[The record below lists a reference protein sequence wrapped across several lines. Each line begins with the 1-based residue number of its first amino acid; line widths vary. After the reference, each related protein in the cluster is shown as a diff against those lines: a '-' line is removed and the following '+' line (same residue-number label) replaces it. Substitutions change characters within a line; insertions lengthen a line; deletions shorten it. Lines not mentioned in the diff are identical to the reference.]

1 MASENDGHLD
11 EASNKL
17 ITNEVYNKV
26 ELSDVYGNVD
36 DLGRI
41 NNDYENIFDNYG
53 SHKMTQHGSL
63 GSSSLE
69 SPAMQTTALMNMGT
83 FWAAESRMRIIIHTY
98 GRMTM
103 FQKTEIFFDLIFL
116 ERGHTIHICSI
127 LACDQLE

>member
-1 MASENDGHLD
+1 MTGSSDDVMQLDLNGSDSVNHSQHLNGISGEDYLDPVTGELKLNNATITSENDGCVD
-11 EASNKL
+11 EDSNKL

-41 NNDYENIFDNYG
+41 NNDYENLFDNYG

-83 FWAAESRMRIIIHTY
+83 F
-98 GRMTM
+98 
-103 FQKTEIFFDLIFL
+103 
-116 ERGHTIHICSI
+116 
-127 LACDQLE
+127 

>member
-1 MASENDGHLD
+1 MTTGPSDDVMQLDINGSDTVDHSQHLNGVSGENYLDPVTGVLISNNTSMTSEIGERLD
-11 EASNKL
+11 EGSNKL
-17 ITNEVYNKV
+17 ITNAVYNKV

-83 FWAAESRMRIIIHTY
+83 F
-98 GRMTM
+98 
-103 FQKTEIFFDLIFL
+103 
-116 ERGHTIHICSI
+116 
-127 LACDQLE
+127 

>member
-1 MASENDGHLD
+1 MTGSSDDVMQLDLNGSDSVNHSQHLNCISGENYLDPVTGELKLNNATITSENDGCVD

-83 FWAAESRMRIIIHTY
+83 F
-98 GRMTM
+98 
-103 FQKTEIFFDLIFL
+103 
-116 ERGHTIHICSI
+116 
-127 LACDQLE
+127 

>member
-1 MASENDGHLD
+1 MQLDLNGSDTVDHSQHLNGVSEENYLDPVTGELKLNNAPLASENEGHLD

-17 ITNEVYNKV
+17 ITNEVCNKV

-41 NNDYENIFDNYG
+41 SNDYENIFDNYG
-53 SHKMTQHGSL
+53 SHKMTQLGSL

-83 FWAAESRMRIIIHTY
+83 F
-98 GRMTM
+98 
-103 FQKTEIFFDLIFL
+103 
-116 ERGHTIHICSI
+116 
-127 LACDQLE
+127 

>member
-1 MASENDGHLD
+1 MTGSSDDVMQLDLNGSDSVNHSQHLNGISGENYLDPVTGELKLNNAPITSENDGCVD
-11 EASNKL
+11 EDSNKL

-83 FWAAESRMRIIIHTY
+83 F
-98 GRMTM
+98 
-103 FQKTEIFFDLIFL
+103 
-116 ERGHTIHICSI
+116 
-127 LACDQLE
+127 

>member
-1 MASENDGHLD
+1 MQLDLNGSDTVDHSQHLNGVSGENYLDSVTGVLKLNNAPMAGENGENLD

-26 ELSDVYGNVD
+26 DLSDVYGNVD

-41 NNDYENIFDNYG
+41 SNDYENIFDNYG

-63 GSSSLE
+63 VSSSLE

-83 FWAAESRMRIIIHTY
+83 F
-98 GRMTM
+98 
-103 FQKTEIFFDLIFL
+103 
-116 ERGHTIHICSI
+116 
-127 LACDQLE
+127 

>member
-1 MASENDGHLD
+1 MQLDLNGSDTVDHSQHLNGVSGENYLDPVTGVLKSNNTPLASENDGHLD

-83 FWAAESRMRIIIHTY
+83 F
-98 GRMTM
+98 
-103 FQKTEIFFDLIFL
+103 
-116 ERGHTIHICSI
+116 
-127 LACDQLE
+127 

>member
-1 MASENDGHLD
+1 MLTGSSDDVMQLDLNGSDTVDHSQHLNGVSGENYLDSVTGVLKLNNAPMAGENGENLD

-26 ELSDVYGNVD
+26 DLSDVYGNVD

-41 NNDYENIFDNYG
+41 SNDYENIFDNYG

-63 GSSSLE
+63 VSSSLE

-83 FWAAESRMRIIIHTY
+83 F
-98 GRMTM
+98 
-103 FQKTEIFFDLIFL
+103 
-116 ERGHTIHICSI
+116 
-127 LACDQLE
+127 

>member
-1 MASENDGHLD
+1 MTGSSDDVMQLDLNGSDSVNHSQHLNGISGENYLDPVTGELKLNNATITSENDGCVD
-11 EASNKL
+11 EDSNKL

-83 FWAAESRMRIIIHTY
+83 F
-98 GRMTM
+98 
-103 FQKTEIFFDLIFL
+103 
-116 ERGHTIHICSI
+116 
-127 LACDQLE
+127 

>member
-1 MASENDGHLD
+1 MTGSSHDVMQLDLNGSDSVNHSQHLNGISGENYLDPVTGVLKLNNAPMAGENGENLD

-26 ELSDVYGNVD
+26 DLSDVYGNVD

-41 NNDYENIFDNYG
+41 SNDYENIFDNYG

-63 GSSSLE
+63 VSSSLE

-83 FWAAESRMRIIIHTY
+83 F
-98 GRMTM
+98 
-103 FQKTEIFFDLIFL
+103 
-116 ERGHTIHICSI
+116 
-127 LACDQLE
+127 

>member
-1 MASENDGHLD
+1 MQLDLNGSDTVDHSQHLNGVSGENYLDPVTGVLKLNNTPLASENDGHLD

-17 ITNEVYNKV
+17 ITNEVYNKA

-63 GSSSLE
+63 GSASLE
-69 SPAMQTTALMNMGT
+69 SPTMQTTALMNMGT
-83 FWAAESRMRIIIHTY
+83 F
-98 GRMTM
+98 
-103 FQKTEIFFDLIFL
+103 
-116 ERGHTIHICSI
+116 
-127 LACDQLE
+127 